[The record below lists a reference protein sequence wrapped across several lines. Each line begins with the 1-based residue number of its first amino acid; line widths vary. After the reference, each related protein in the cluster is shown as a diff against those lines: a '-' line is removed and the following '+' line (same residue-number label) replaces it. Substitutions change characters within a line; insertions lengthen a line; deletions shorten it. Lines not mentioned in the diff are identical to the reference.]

1 MYGRSA
7 TPTAYTDK
15 LTRQEAIRSPLFLL
29 AGNRC
34 SAQNKPTFDVSLM
47 CFFSQRADS
56 SKSASQT
63 VKDKSGEEKA
73 PVHIK
78 RPVHLHVYKP
88 HTYILT

>member
-47 CFFSQRADS
+47 CFFFL
-56 SKSASQT
+56 SAPIPANQQ
-63 VKDKSGEEKA
+63 VKQ
-73 PVHIK
+73 
-78 RPVHLHVYKP
+78 
-88 HTYILT
+88 